1 MSDTSNIYRKNLNTL
16 ISIKEYDSVY
26 LSHGEENQ
34 IKVDNRYIKS
44 LRPTES
50 VKYISQV
57 LSVSFFH
64 FINLIHLP
72 EMDFTD
78 SSANL
83 NKLCN
88 NEYRYN
94 TLDYL
99 DNSLEGLKRLIVY
112 YQYYA
117 IQHCELLVE
126 IYNKILVLLKN
137 IRKDIITPS
146 PTKLNDN
153 TSDLE
158 NSDLENSYIES
169 GNTEVVNNRESSTD
183 ENITENIQEEEDN
196 DGLNITITT
205 QPIESLKDNIKN
217 NELFVDE
224 LNSVIRNRN
233 NRNNKN
239 NRNNDNSEELNNN
252 SSNQDTD
259 ESNNDDRSCMIP
271 QCEGY
276 NNVPILGTIKHFFFS
291 TYQRGKEVVVGLF
304 VDARERVVNL
314 WNNLFNL

>member
-94 TLDYL
+94 ILDYL

-233 NRNNKN
+233 NRNN
-239 NRNNDNSEELNNN
+239 RNNDNSEELNNN

-291 TYQRGKEVVVGLF
+291 TYQRGKEVVVGLY